1 MKILVVDDS
10 RILRE
15 RLTRVISEIKGTEII
30 GEVETESQALKLIV
44 KLKPDVVI
52 LDIRL
57 KTGSGIK
64 VLENITRRSIK
75 TEVIVCTNYGYPQ
88 YRRRCRELGVK
99 YFLEK
104 ATEFEKIPRVLRK
117 IMKGKQTY
125 IKKGIYGGNKFTK

>member
-1 MKILVVDDS
+1 MKILIVDDS
-10 RILRE
+10 KILRE
-15 RLTRVISEIKGTEII
+15 RLTRVIAEIKGMEIV
-30 GEVETESQALKLIV
+30 GEAETQLQTLKLIV
-44 KLKPDVVI
+44 KLRPDVVI

-64 VLENITRRSIK
+64 VLENIAKRSLK

-88 YRRRCRELGVK
+88 YRRRCQELGVK

-117 IMKGKQTY
+117 IMKGKQVY
-125 IKKGIYGGNKFTK
+125 I

>member
-1 MKILVVDDS
+1 MKILIADDS
-10 RILRE
+10 KILRE
-15 RLTRVISEIKGTEII
+15 RLTRVISKIKGMEIV
-30 GEVETESQALKLIV
+30 GESETQLQTLKLIV

-64 VLENITRRSIK
+64 VLENITKRSLK

-88 YRRRCRELGVK
+88 YRRRCQELGAK

-117 IMKGKQTY
+117 IMKEKQAP
-125 IKKGIYGGNKFTK
+125 I

>member
-1 MKILVVDDS
+1 MKILIVDDS

-15 RLTRVISEIKGTEII
+15 RLTRIISEIKGMEIV
-30 GEVETESQALKLIV
+30 GEAETQSQTLKLIV

-64 VLENITRRSIK
+64 VLENITKRSIK
-75 TEVIVCTNYGYPQ
+75 TEVIVCTNYSYPQ

-117 IMKGKQTY
+117 IMKQL
-125 IKKGIYGGNKFTK
+125 

>member
-1 MKILVVDDS
+1 MKILIADDS
-10 RILRE
+10 KILRE
-15 RLTRVISEIKGTEII
+15 RLTRVISEIKGMEII
-30 GEVETESQALKLIV
+30 GEAETQLQALKLII

-64 VLENITRRSIK
+64 VLENIAKRRLK
-75 TEVIVCTNYGYPQ
+75 TEVIVCTNYGYSQ
-88 YRRRCRELGVK
+88 YRSRCEELGAK

-117 IMKGKQTY
+117 IMKEKQAP
-125 IKKGIYGGNKFTK
+125 I